1 MKSTCAQQQTTQRL
15 VAKLTRDMTQM
26 KLIATKAYNAF
37 ELARQQKGPFKRVIS
52 DLKTQRRQL
61 ATVTSHL
68 NSALAATPIFSLIE
82 RLVLQFQRIQAEK
95 LATIFGWIGSELLDH
110 YSDITSSTSN
120 SYIDIDS
127 NNFTSS
133 ESGSSISRMQFS
145 QTVEIA
151 NNVAHYNFVHFV
163 ASVNETNR
171 LVVAAINRTLKDT
184 KVKPE
189 MRATIDG
196 RLQTLIKT
204 ATEGRVELT
213 QSYYSEVEKFIES
226 GRELNLLQ
234 KLQLEKFRDAYHYAV
249 HFLRAYRLMLRQ
261 LFAIS
266 GG

>member
-1 MKSTCAQQQTTQRL
+1 MNSTCAQQQTTQRL

-37 ELARQQKGPFKRVIS
+37 ELARRQKGPYRRVIS

-68 NSALAATPIFSLIE
+68 NSALAATPLFSLTE

-95 LATIFGWIGSELLDH
+95 LATIFGWIAGELLDH
-110 YSDITSSTSN
+110 
-120 SYIDIDS
+120 YIDIDS
-127 NNFTSS
+127 NNFTSG
-133 ESGSSISRMQFS
+133 ESGSSLSRMQFS

-151 NNVAHYNFVHFV
+151 NNVAHYKFVHFI
-163 ASVNETNR
+163 ASANETNR
-171 LVVAAINRTLKDT
+171 LVVAAINQTLTGT

-189 MRATIDG
+189 IRATIDS
-196 RLQTLIKT
+196 RLHTLIKT
-204 ATEGRVELT
+204 ATEGRLELT

-261 LFAIS
+261 LFTIS
-266 GG
+266 GS

>member
-1 MKSTCAQQQTTQRL
+1 MISTVSGQPQTSQRL

-37 ELARQQKGPFKRVIS
+37 ELARRQKGPYTRVIA

-61 ATVTSHL
+61 ATVTSHI
-68 NSALAATPIFSLIE
+68 NSAMAATPLFSLIE

-95 LATIFGWIGSELLDH
+95 LATIFGWIASELLDH
-110 YSDITSSTSN
+110 YSGEN
-120 SYIDIDS
+120 SGSIGSIDIDS
-127 NNFTSS
+127 NNFTSGG
-133 ESGSSISRMQFS
+133 GSSRMHFS

-163 ASVNETNR
+163 ASANETSR
-171 LVVAAINRTLKDT
+171 LALAAINQMLNGTRVSAET
-184 KVKPE
+184 
-189 MRATIDG
+189 RASLES
-196 RLQTLIKT
+196 RLHGLIKT

-213 QSYYSEVEKFIES
+213 QSYYHEVETFIES

-249 HFLRAYRLMLRQ
+249 HFLRAYRRMLRQ
-261 LFAIS
+261 LFSIA